1 MQNGLLSKPLIAQEY
16 AAELAGFNETMRGE
30 GIGDIDRYYWYH
42 AVDLPLAST
51 PGMYDFRE
59 SVNCFGFPESMA
71 GKSVLDIGSA
81 TGFFAFEFERRGAEV
96 VSVEL
101 PSLEQLD
108 RFPGQETSSLLR
120 KLQHMIVPHSADVL
134 EPLTREYSAQEL
146 HYYLLDAPFR
156 LCARLLGSGVKRHF
170 SSVYDLSAE
179 RLGHAGFDFVFL
191 GDILVHTLRPI
202 DALMTAARLCS
213 GTIMI
218 AQMMP
223 GEPSDPPAMAY
234 MGGSDPAADD
244 ICWWLPNE
252 NCFHELLSKLGFAR
266 VQTIGTHEGIL
277 RPAGHHFS
285 RRIIRADRAR
295 GLA

>member
-1 MQNGLLSKPLIAQEY
+1 
-16 AAELAGFNETMRGE
+16 
-30 GIGDIDRYYWYH
+30 
-42 AVDLPLAST
+42 
-51 PGMYDFRE
+51 
-59 SVNCFGFPESMA
+59 
-71 GKSVLDIGSA
+71 
-81 TGFFAFEFERRGAEV
+81 V

-120 KLQHMIVPHSADVL
+120 KLQHMIVPHSVDVL
-134 EPLTREYSAQEL
+134 EPLTRDYSAQEL

-156 LCARLLGSGVKRHF
+156 LCAKLLGSRVTRHF
-170 SSVYDLSAE
+170 SSIYDLSAE

-202 DALMTAARLCS
+202 DALMKAASLCR
-213 GTIMI
+213 GTLMI

-223 GEPSDPPAMAY
+223 GEPSDPAAMAY
-234 MGGSDPAADD
+234 MGGRDAAADD

-266 VQTIGTHEGIL
+266 VRTIGTHEGIL
-277 RPAGHHFS
+277 RPAGHHFV

-295 GLA
+295 TLA